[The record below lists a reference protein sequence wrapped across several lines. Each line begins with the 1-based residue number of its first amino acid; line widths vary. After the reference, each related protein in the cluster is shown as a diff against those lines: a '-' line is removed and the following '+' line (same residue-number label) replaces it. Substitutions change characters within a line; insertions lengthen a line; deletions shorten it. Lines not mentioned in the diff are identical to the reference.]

1 MGRTGRLWAHEWAG
15 GGEPDIMCVAKA
27 LGGGFPVGACLATER
42 AAEGMTVGAH
52 GSTFGGNPLA
62 MAVGLA
68 AFDEISRPETLEN
81 VLRVAGYLGQQ
92 LQGLKDRFPDVV
104 SDIRGKGML
113 IGVQLIPNNRE
124 VMALARDHGLLIAGG
139 GDNCVRLLP
148 PLNLTM
154 EEAQEAVERLE
165 RTFEAAR
172 GKLAA

>member
-1 MGRTGRLWAHEWAG
+1 
-15 GGEPDIMCVAKA
+15 
-27 LGGGFPVGACLATER
+27 
-42 AAEGMTVGAH
+42 
-52 GSTFGGNPLA
+52 
-62 MAVGLA
+62 VGLA